1 MMSFSTCSAIW
12 MKIGRDSSIP
22 AHLVR
27 GGAWR
32 GAEPWLVHYLC
43 N

>member
-12 MKIGRDSSIP
+12 MKIVGDSSMP

-27 GGAWR
+27 CGG
-32 GAEPWLVHYLC
+32 VVVS
-43 N
+43 